1 MHREAEEQAAIFA
14 DSWDRLAW
22 VEQQVERVRT
32 LCEPWSQLPIYA
44 PLAITVDESASSEGR
59 FEFMV
64 DVQRLLELPLAAN
77 FILGN
82 IVTDARSCLDMAIE
96 ALWSRYA
103 LDRKGVIVQFPL
115 EDDFTKKCS
124 EDARLR
130 KFLSRLDDKF
140 VEVIEQAQPDYV
152 DGLLGIPENLSA
164 LFISHLSNANKHRN
178 ITPVVFRVALSM
190 MGTDKLGLNL
200 ALIDD
205 SSHGVPPLR
214 FALNFDIG
222 EHSEQDARSF
232 IAALERPYSTPLHVE
247 VSQRLVV
254 DRQEIPLLPRR
265 LGDSTFSFRAGLDDL
280 LTKVPEYIRF
290 TLRNLN
296 RVHHNIQNG
305 GNEVYLLDR
314 NGTL

>member
-103 LDRKGVIVQFPL
+103 LDRKRRNRSV
-115 EDDFTKKCS
+115 S
-124 EDARLR
+124 ARR
-130 KFLSRLDDKF
+130 
-140 VEVIEQAQPDYV
+140 
-152 DGLLGIPENLSA
+152 
-164 LFISHLSNANKHRN
+164 
-178 ITPVVFRVALSM
+178 
-190 MGTDKLGLNL
+190 
-200 ALIDD
+200 
-205 SSHGVPPLR
+205 
-214 FALNFDIG
+214 
-222 EHSEQDARSF
+222 
-232 IAALERPYSTPLHVE
+232 
-247 VSQRLVV
+247 
-254 DRQEIPLLPRR
+254 
-265 LGDSTFSFRAGLDDL
+265 
-280 LTKVPEYIRF
+280 
-290 TLRNLN
+290 
-296 RVHHNIQNG
+296 
-305 GNEVYLLDR
+305 
-314 NGTL
+314 